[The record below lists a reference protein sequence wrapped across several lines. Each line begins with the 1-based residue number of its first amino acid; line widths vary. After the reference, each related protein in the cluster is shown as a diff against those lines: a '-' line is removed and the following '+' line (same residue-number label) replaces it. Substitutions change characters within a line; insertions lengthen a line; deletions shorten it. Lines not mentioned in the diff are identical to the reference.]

1 MLYTI
6 LNLKLSLLLAAQNND
21 LLCLDLTD
29 FEHFNTEYA
38 QDRLQQL
45 PN

>member
-1 MLYTI
+1 MFFT
-6 LNLKLSLLLAAQNND
+6 LLTTNFSFLAAQAND
-21 LLCLDLTD
+21 ILCLDLTD

>member
-1 MLYTI
+1 MLYTTTAFTPF
-6 LNLKLSLLLAAQNND
+6 LSLVAQNND

-29 FEHFNTEYA
+29 FEHFTTEYA